1 MRAAIGLAPLSSVA
15 ARCRLADS
23 HHDPAADSSAGG
35 DACRVSLRLLV
46 LPPVI
51 FLVLYRFPFAAPRN
65 WRAERRNVHLTN
77 LSLVALYGALAA
89 TLGSGPSGDSAA
101 RRHCAA
107 SIVGVRLLSLQHH
120 FDRTHWARHAQW
132 VPVDAAL
139 RGSVALCCGT
149 RCAGGWS
156 PLPTQSARTCR
167 QGVGERA
174 LHQQSN
180 YWPRA
185 VTK

>member
-15 ARCRLADS
+15 ASCRLADS

-65 WRAERRNVHLTN
+65 WRAERRSVHLTN

-89 TLGSGPSGDSAA
+89 TLAA
-101 RRHCAA
+101 ISH
-107 SIVGVRLLSLQHH
+107 
-120 FDRTHWARHAQW
+120 T
-132 VPVDAAL
+132 
-139 RGSVALCCGT
+139 
-149 RCAGGWS
+149 
-156 PLPTQSARTCR
+156 
-167 QGVGERA
+167 
-174 LHQQSN
+174 
-180 YWPRA
+180 RA
-185 VTK
+185 VHRG